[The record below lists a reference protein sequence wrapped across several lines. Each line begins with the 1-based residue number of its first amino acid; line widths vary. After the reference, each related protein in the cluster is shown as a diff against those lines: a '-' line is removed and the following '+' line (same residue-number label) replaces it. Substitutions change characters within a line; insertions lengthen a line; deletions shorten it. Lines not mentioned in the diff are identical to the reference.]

1 MQQKHKGLLWILGW
15 CVAFTCGVT
24 TSKFL
29 SGATNNFTLFCVRY
43 ICGMMFFIPVLLPK
57 ISSLNKLKAPVW
69 LHIMRALCIGAS
81 SLLTYQTYRNL
92 PLAIA
97 TSVGFTGP
105 LLASSFGILLL
116 KEKLT
121 QPKVLAL
128 VFGYLGVL
136 FIVQPHDML
145 FDLYYVFTG
154 LGACIFAGS
163 ANTLA
168 RTLSHKDPALVIML
182 TSTLI
187 LATIALVGFFAFGE
201 PIHAT
206 DLQFLVLVGLFG
218 SISQFAYIKA
228 VSHAEVSFVSPF
240 EYTRLL
246 LAVPIGYFIFSE
258 EINFGQLFGM
268 MLIVA
273 GSLYLSSKST

>member
-1 MQQKHKGLLWILGW
+1 MQQNHKGLLWILGW
-15 CVAFTCGVT
+15 CVTFTCGVT
-24 TSKFL
+24 TAKFL
-29 SGATNNFTLFCVRY
+29 SGATNNFTLFCIRY
-43 ICGMMFFIPVLLPK
+43 ICGMMFFMPVLLPK
-57 ISSLNKLKAPVW
+57 ISSLNKLKAPAW
-69 LHIMRALCIGAS
+69 LHIVRALCIGAS

-116 KEKLT
+116 KEKLHRA
-121 QPKVLAL
+121 KILAL
-128 VFGYLGVL
+128 ILGYLGVL
-136 FIVQPHDML
+136 FIVQPHYMP
-145 FDLYYVFTG
+145 FDIYYVFTG
-154 LGACIFAGS
+154 LGACILAGS

-168 RTLSHKDPALVIML
+168 RTISHKDPALIIML

-187 LATIALVGFFAFGE
+187 LGSVALTGFFIFSE
-201 PIHAT
+201 PMNIN
-206 DLQFLVLVGLFG
+206 DLLFLVLVGLFG
-218 SISQFAYIKA
+218 SVSQFAYIKA

-246 LAVPIGYFIFSE
+246 LAVPTGYLVFNE
-258 EINFGQLFGM
+258 EVNLGQLFGM
-268 MLIVA
+268 VLIVA